1 MFNKVRF
8 SQSGL
13 TLIELMIAMVLGLV
27 LLLGVTNFFLG
38 QRQAYRVNEN
48 LARMQD
54 SARTAFELMAREIR
68 EAGGNPCGTPNV
80 DNVVPGFAA
89 STWLNWDVGGLEG
102 FGGGDPLPGTSFG
115 EDVGQ
120 RVAGTDA
127 LIVRSGSL
135 NNGLIITEH
144 TPGTSRLKVN
154 TVAHGISEGVVLM
167 ACDYS
172 KATIFQ
178 VTDDLDGTD
187 TIEYGGA
194 LSQFARNGFL
204 TRLSAT
210 AWYIGNNTRGGR
222 SLFRHVFTEGA
233 SQEIAEG
240 VADMDLAYL
249 LRVLENPES
258 RYMNAADVKLKVV
271 ANTWADPATR
281 VVAVRVVLDL
291 ESRDL
296 VGTDAATLKRQLVH
310 VVSLRHREI
319 VE

>member
-8 SQSGL
+8 YQSGL

-54 SARTAFELMAREIR
+54 SARTAFEMMAREIR

-102 FGGGDPLPGTSFG
+102 LGEGDPLPGTSFG
-115 EDVGQ
+115 EDEGQ

-127 LIVRSGSL
+127 VIVRSGSL

-144 TPGTSRLKVN
+144 VPGSSQFKLN
-154 TVAHGISEGVVLM
+154 SVAHGISEGDVLM

-172 KATIFQ
+172 KATIFE
-178 VTDDLDGTD
+178 VADGLDGTD

-194 LSQFARNGFL
+194 VSQFAKNGFL
-204 TRLSAT
+204 TRLSST
-210 AWYIGNNTRGGR
+210 AWYIGNNSRGGR
-222 SLFRHVFTEGA
+222 SLFRVFNGGA
-233 SQEIAEG
+233 PQEIAEG
-240 VADMDLAYL
+240 VADMNLVYL
-249 LRVLENPES
+249 LRVLANPES
-258 RYMNAADVKLKVV
+258 RYMSAADVKLKVA

-281 VVAVRVVLDL
+281 VVAVRVVLNL